1 MNITPLFPTPIGSI
15 PNFITSKE
23 RLQIWDEIKNI
34 PHVSHKAIEGDG
46 YSTHGKDVRFLDRNK
61 KIKDRIQ
68 TALDEYNET
77 CGNFPSKITDIWSNI
92 QNSGSKLNQHSHPG
106 VYISGALYIN
116 VGEDDKIYFHN
127 PNQYVY
133 FTNKKNFT
141 PYNYE
146 TSWISV
152 HNCQLILFPSWL
164 RHGNDNVINKMDER
178 IVISF
183 NSLDRQ

>member
-23 RLQIWDEIKNI
+23 RLQIWDQIKNI

-46 YSTHGKDVRFLDRNK
+46 YSTHGKFSKFLNK

-68 TALDEYNET
+68 TALDEYNEIS
-77 CGNFPSKITDIWSNI
+77 GNRLSKLDNIWSNV
-92 QNSGSKLNQHSHPG
+92 QNAGSKLNQHSHAG
-106 VYISGALYIN
+106 SDISGALYIN
-116 VGEDDKIYFHN
+116 VAEDDKLYFHN

-133 FTNKKNFT
+133 FMNKKNFT

-146 TSWISV
+146 TSSISV

-178 IVISF
+178 IVVSF
-183 NSLDRQ
+183 NSLNSQ

>member
-1 MNITPLFPTPIGSI
+1 MNIKPLFPTPIGSI
-15 PNFITSKE
+15 LNFITSKE

-77 CGNFPSKITDIWSNI
+77 CGNFPSEIIDIWSNI

-106 VYISGALYIN
+106 VNISGALYIN
-116 VGEDDKIYFHN
+116 VGEDDKLYFHN
-127 PNQYVY
+127 PNPYVY
-133 FTNKKNFT
+133 FTPRKDLTSYNIEYQAIGVKNC
-141 PYNYE
+141 E
-146 TSWISV
+146 LV
-152 HNCQLILFPSWL
+152 LFPSWL
-164 RHGNDNVINKMDER
+164 RHGNDNVINKMDGR
-178 IVISF
+178 IVVSF
-183 NSLDRQ
+183 NSVSN

>member
-1 MNITPLFPTPIGSI
+1 MNVDI
-15 PNFITSKE
+15 
-23 RLQIWDEIKNI
+23 
-34 PHVSHKAIEGDG
+34 
-46 YSTHGKDVRFLDRNK
+46 LD
-61 KIKDRIQ
+61 
-68 TALDEYNET
+68 ALCRKHT
-77 CGNFPSKITDIWSNI
+77 
-92 QNSGSKLNQHSHPG
+92 SKLNQHSHPG
-106 VYISGALYIN
+106 VNISGALYIN

-152 HNCQLILFPSWL
+152 NNCQLILFPSWL